1 MAACILGSW
10 LQGRRR
16 NMWISKNE
24 ALLEDARRDWTAL
37 GGLAADIQPLANWT
51 IDKPIPL
58 EQGVLFVTYP
68 TLRSVRGDHSRLQ
81 QILDWAG
88 PDFEGIIAFDEAHEK
103 IGRASCRERVCQ
115 YV

>member
-1 MAACILGSW
+1 MRISDWSSDVCASDHAAKGRQIAACILDSW

-37 GGLAADIQPLANWT
+37 GGLAADIQTLANWT

-81 QILDWAG
+81 QILDCAG
-88 PDFEGIIAFDEAHEK
+88 PAFEE
-103 IGRASCRERVCQ
+103 IG
-115 YV
+115 